1 LASNSTQVYQ
11 TPALSSKFLEF
22 THFRSSY
29 FSTVEESNANMRL
42 NAGRDT
48 YPTDEARVF
57 FFDPFPKGGRMDLD
71 DSRVRRSLLWVEG
84 APTVRYW
91 APTKLLGERHATVV
105 CIKNPLKIRIV
116 LVSAHLDFC
125 GMECVAHH
133 HCFKGL
139 VLAVGETVSLS
150 LDASPLQSEYDIEL
164 RGVDL
169 LLMDVTPSIAQQA
182 AKFISYLTSTP

>member
-1 LASNSTQVYQ
+1 
-11 TPALSSKFLEF
+11 
-22 THFRSSY
+22 
-29 FSTVEESNANMRL
+29 
-42 NAGRDT
+42 
-48 YPTDEARVF
+48 
-57 FFDPFPKGGRMDLD
+57 
-71 DSRVRRSLLWVEG
+71 
-84 APTVRYW
+84 
-91 APTKLLGERHATVV
+91 
-105 CIKNPLKIRIV
+105 
-116 LVSAHLDFC
+116 
-125 GMECVAHH
+125 MECVAHH

>member
-1 LASNSTQVYQ
+1 
-11 TPALSSKFLEF
+11 
-22 THFRSSY
+22 
-29 FSTVEESNANMRL
+29 MRL